1 MSLYIILQGA
11 CVHYQIY
18 NVTLQNKDG
27 VLYFFILLLSTFN
40 QYCHM
45 FMPFLFMDVYSSTS
59 HIST

>member
-27 VLYFFILLLSTFN
+27 VLYFFFASIYIQSVLSYVYAF
-40 QYCHM
+40 
-45 FMPFLFMDVYSSTS
+45 PFYGRV
-59 HIST
+59 